1 MGLTDAVGLND
12 DGSECA
18 NTAIDQGQIGELL
31 DAFAQLPGGAGGWHL
46 NKLNRFSTWWA
57 TREEKFGSSQTK
69 GLGIWNLTGPARAA
83 HLQLEKEKD
92 SHPSSQISPS

>member
-18 NTAIDQGQIGELL
+18 NTAIESRQIGELL

-57 TREEKFGSSQTK
+57 TREEKSELTDES
-69 GLGIWNLTGPARAA
+69 LGIWNLRGRLAPRIY
-83 HLQLEKEKD
+83 
-92 SHPSSQISPS
+92 S